1 MKFQYLLM
9 IILYMKLKINFF
21 NEIIFI
27 YFGYIL
33 KQKNSFFQKMKAIL
47 KQLLLLKKLLKNI
60 KESVF
65 LESNLKELRNF

>member
-27 YFGYIL
+27 CFDKTALFIAVEKGNIEIVDIL
-33 KQKNSFFQKMKAIL
+33 LSRKNTDINA
-47 KQLLLLKKLLKNI
+47 KNI
-60 KESVF
+60 
-65 LESNLKELRNF
+65 LII

>member
-27 YFGYIL
+27 YFDKTALFIAIEKGNTEIVDIL
-33 KQKNSFFQKMKAIL
+33 LSRKNTDINA
-47 KQLLLLKKLLKNI
+47 KNI
-60 KESVF
+60 
-65 LESNLKELRNF
+65 LII